1 MSHHE
6 DGPHDDGKGGGKPRS
21 LRSQQWFGRQ
31 DRDGFAYRSWV
42 KGKGVPHDQ
51 FDGRPVIGICN
62 TFSELTP
69 CNSHFRTLAEQVK
82 IGVYEAGGFPL
93 EFPVMSLGETLLR
106 PTAMLYRNL
115 ASMDVE
121 ESIRGNPVDGV
132 VLLMGCDKT
141 TPSLL
146 MGASSADLPTIGVSG
161 GPMLNGK
168 WRGQELGSGT
178 GVWSMSEQ
186 VRAGTLKLQDFFEA
200 ESCMHRSHGHCMT
213 MGTASTMASMVEA
226 LGIGLPGN
234 AAYPAVDGRRNVL
247 ARMAGRRIVEMVKQD
262 VKISQILTRE
272 AFENAIRTL
281 AAIGGSTNAVIH
293 LTAIARRL
301 GVPLQ
306 LEDFDRLASEMPC
319 LVNLQPSGEHL
330 MEDFCYAGGLPV
342 VMKEIQH
349 LLHTDI
355 VTASG
360 QTVAQNIADAQ
371 NYDPRVIKTFDAPF
385 KDKAGIAVLRGN
397 LAPRGAVIKPSAA
410 TPALMVHTGRAV
422 VFEDIED
429 FHARIDDE
437 NLDVDEHCVL
447 VLKNCG
453 PKGYPGM
460 AEVGNMPLP
469 PKVLRKGITDMVRI
483 SDARMSGTA
492 YGTVVLH
499 TAPEAAAGGPLAL
512 VQNGD
517 LVELD
522 VPNRK
527 LHLHVS
533 EEELEHRRAA
543 WTPPKPPLDSGYWKL
558 YVDTVLQADEG
569 ADLAFLQGKRGAFVP
584 RDNH

>member
-1 MSHHE
+1 MTSTPKKRPE
-6 DGPHDDGKGGGKPRS
+6 D

-31 DRDGFAYRSWV
+31 DRDGFAYRSWL
-42 KGKGVPHDQ
+42 KGKGIPHDQ

-69 CNSHFRTLAEQVK
+69 CNSHFRTIAEQVK

-121 ESIRGNPVDGV
+121 ESMRGNPIDGV

-146 MGASSADLPTIGVSG
+146 MGASSVDLPAIGVSG
-161 GPMLNGK
+161 GPMLSGK

-226 LGIGLPGN
+226 LGVGLPGN
-234 AAYPAVDGRRNVL
+234 AAYPAVDGRRNVI
-247 ARMAGRRIVEMVKQD
+247 ARNAGRRIVEMVHEDLVLSK
-262 VKISQILTRE
+262 ILTRQ
-272 AFENAIRTL
+272 AFENAIKTL

-293 LTAIARRL
+293 LIAIARRI
-301 GVPLQ
+301 GVDLK

-319 LVNLQPSGEHL
+319 LVNLQPSGKHL

-342 VMKEIQH
+342 VMKEIQDH
-349 LLHTDI
+349 LHLGQI
-355 VTASG
+355 TASG
-360 QTVAQNIADAQ
+360 KTVGENIAGAVNYNTEVIQPLAQ
-371 NYDPRVIKTFDAPF
+371 PF
-385 KDKAGIAVLRGN
+385 KDKAGIAVLKGN

-437 NLDVDEHCVL
+437 NLDVDESCVL

-469 PKVLRKGITDMVRI
+469 PKILRKGITDMVRI

-512 VQNGD
+512 VRNGD
-517 LVELD
+517 LITLD
-522 VPNRK
+522 VPARK
-527 LHLHVS
+527 LHLHVDDA
-533 EEELEHRRAA
+533 ELAARRAA
-543 WTPPKPPLDSGYWKL
+543 WTAPQPPLASGYWKL
-558 YVDTVLQADEG
+558 YVDHVNQADEG
-569 ADLAFLQGKRGAFVP
+569 VDLDFLVGKRGAFVP

>member
-1 MSHHE
+1 MSQ
-6 DGPHDDGKGGGKPRS
+6 DNPKPRKKPS
-21 LRSQQWFGRQ
+21 ELRSQQWFGRQ

-42 KGKGVPHDQ
+42 KGKGIPDDQ

-121 ESIRGNPVDGV
+121 ESIRGNPIDGV

-141 TPSLL
+141 TPSLV
-146 MGASSADLPTIGVSG
+146 MGAASADLPTIGVSG

-168 WRGQELGSGT
+168 WRGQDLGSGT
-178 GVWSMSEQ
+178 GMWSMSEQ
-186 VRAGTLKLQDFFEA
+186 VRAGTLKLADFFDA

-213 MGTASTMASMVEA
+213 MGTASTMACMVEA
-226 LGIGLPGN
+226 LGLGLPGN

-247 ARMAGRRIVEMVKQD
+247 ARNAGRRIVEMVHIDQKLST
-262 VKISQILTRE
+262 VLTRE
-272 AFENAIRTL
+272 AFENAVLTL

-293 LTAIARRL
+293 LVAMARRI
-301 GVPLQ
+301 GVELSID
-306 LEDFDRLASEMPC
+306 DFDRLASDLPC
-319 LVNLQPSGEHL
+319 LLNLQPSGQYL

-342 VMKEIQH
+342 VMKEIAAH
-349 LLHTDI
+349 LHLGA
-355 VTASG
+355 VGANGRSMG
-360 QTVAQNIADAQ
+360 ENIAEAQ
-371 NYDPRVIKTFDAPF
+371 NYNAEVIKPLAAPF
-385 KDKAGIAVLRGN
+385 KARAGIAVLRGN

-410 TPALMVHTGRAV
+410 TPALLVHTGRAV

-437 NLDVDEHCVL
+437 ALDIDEHCVM

-483 SDARMSGTA
+483 SDGRMSGTA

-499 TAPEAAAGGPLAL
+499 TAPEAAAGGPLA
-512 VQNGD
+512 VVRNGD
-517 LVELD
+517 LIELN
-522 VPNRK
+522 VPERR
-527 LHLHVS
+527 LHLHISDAELAQRLS
-533 EEELEHRRAA
+533 E
-543 WTPPKPPLDSGYWKL
+543 WKPPAPALASGYWKL

-569 ADLAFLQGKRGAFVP
+569 VDLDFLVGRRGAFVP

>member
-1 MSHHE
+1 MSTR
-6 DGPHDDGKGGGKPRS
+6 PRKNPRD

-31 DRDGFAYRSWV
+31 DRDGFAYRSWL
-42 KGKGVPHDQ
+42 KGKGIPHDQ

-62 TFSELTP
+62 TYSELNP

-82 IGVYEAGGFPL
+82 IGVHEAGGFPL
-93 EFPVMSLGETLLR
+93 EFPVMSLGEVLLR

-121 ESIRGNPVDGV
+121 ESIRGNPIDGV

-141 TPSLL
+141 TPSLV
-146 MGASSADLPTIGVSG
+146 MGAASANLPTIGVSG

-178 GVWSMSEQ
+178 GLWSMSEQ
-186 VRAGTLKLQDFFEA
+186 VRAGTLRLQEFLDA

-226 LGIGLPGN
+226 LGLGLPGN
-234 AAYPAVDGRRNVL
+234 AAYPAVDGRRNVI
-247 ARMAGRRIVEMVKQD
+247 ARNAGRRIVEMVHEDQLIGD
-262 VKISQILTRE
+262 VLTRA

-293 LTAIARRL
+293 LIAIAGRL
-301 GVPLQ
+301 GVKLTID
-306 LEDFDRLASEMPC
+306 DFERLASEMPC
-319 LVNLQPSGEHL
+319 LVNLQPSGQHL

-342 VMKEIQH
+342 VMQEIAGSLH
-349 LLHTDI
+349 LDH
-355 VTASG
+355 VTVSG
-360 QTVAQNIADAQ
+360 KTVRENIAGAENFNRD
-371 NYDPRVIKTFDAPF
+371 VIMSLAKPF
-385 KDKAGIAVLRGN
+385 KPKAGIAVLRGN

-410 TPALMVHTGRAV
+410 TPELMVHKGRAV
-422 VFEDIED
+422 VFEDSDD
-429 FHARIDDE
+429 FHARIDDPD
-437 NLDVDEHCVL
+437 LDVDETCVL

-469 PKVLRKGITDMVRI
+469 PKVLKKGITDMVRI

-512 VQNGD
+512 VRNGD

-522 VPNRK
+522 VPKRR

-533 EEELEHRRAA
+533 DDELAKRKAA
-543 WTPPKPPLDSGYWKL
+543 WKPPVPRLTSGYWKL
-558 YVDTVLQADEG
+558 YIDHVLQADEG
-569 ADLAFLQGKRGAFVP
+569 ADLDFLVGQRGAFVP
-584 RDNH
+584 KDNH

>member
-1 MSHHE
+1 MSSTPKK
-6 DGPHDDGKGGGKPRS
+6 DPKT

-121 ESIRGNPVDGV
+121 ESIRGNPIDGV
-132 VLLMGCDKT
+132 VMLFGCDKT
-141 TPSLL
+141 TPALL
-146 MGASSADLPTIGVSG
+146 MGASSANLPTIGVSG

-168 WRGQELGSGT
+168 WRGQQLGSGT

-247 ARMAGRRIVEMVKQD
+247 AREAGRRIVGLVHED
-262 VKISQILTRE
+262 VKIGQILTRQ

-293 LTAIARRL
+293 LIAIAGRL
-301 GVPLQ
+301 GVPLSID
-306 LEDFDRLASEMPC
+306 DFDHLGSELPC

-330 MEDFCYAGGLPV
+330 MEDFCYAGGLPA
-342 VMKEIQH
+342 VMKEIGH
-349 LLHTDI
+349 LLHLDAL
-355 VTASG
+355 TANGRSIG
-360 QTVAQNIADAQ
+360 ENIAEAQNF
-371 NYDPRVIKTFDAPF
+371 DPRVIKTVAQPF

-410 TPALMVHTGRAV
+410 TPALMTHTGRAV
-422 VFEDIED
+422 VFEDSDD

-437 NLDVDEHCVL
+437 ALDVDETCIL

-469 PKVLRKGITDMVRI
+469 PKVLRRGITDMVRI

-512 VQNGD
+512 VKSGD
-517 LVELD
+517 LITLD
-522 VPNRK
+522 VPKRS
-527 LHLHVS
+527 LHLHVDDA
-533 EEELEHRRAA
+533 ELERRRAA
-543 WTPPKPPLDSGYWKL
+543 WSPPAPRLSSGYWKL
-558 YVDTVLQADEG
+558 HVDHVLQADEG
-569 ADLAFLQGKRGAFVP
+569 ADLDFLRGQRGAFVP
-584 RDNH
+584 KDNH

>member
-1 MSHHE
+1 MTTKKKPAHE
-6 DGPHDDGKGGGKPRS
+6 

-146 MGASSADLPTIGVSG
+146 MGAASADLPTIGVSG
-161 GPMLNGK
+161 GPMLNGR
-168 WRGQELGSGT
+168 WRDQQLGSGT

-186 VRAGTLKLQDFFEA
+186 VRAGTLKLSEFFEA

-226 LGIGLPGN
+226 LGVGLPGN
-234 AAYPAVDGRRNVL
+234 AAYPAVDGRRNVI
-247 ARMAGRRIVEMVKQD
+247 ARMAGRRIVDMVHEDQ
-262 VKISQILTRE
+262 VLSSILTHE
-272 AFENAIRTL
+272 AFENAIKTL

-293 LTAIARRL
+293 LIAIAGRL
-301 GVPLQ
+301 GLK
-306 LEDFDRLASEMPC
+306 LTIEDFDRLASDLPC
-319 LVNLQPSGEHL
+319 LVNLQPSGQYL

-342 VMKEIQH
+342 VMKEIAA
-349 LLHTDI
+349 LLHTGI
-355 VTASG
+355 VTANG
-360 QTVAQNIADAQ
+360 KTVGENIADAQ
-371 NYDPRVIKTFDAPF
+371 NWNTEVIKPLSAPF
-385 KDKAGIAVLRGN
+385 KAKAGIAVLKGN

-410 TPALMVHTGRAV
+410 TPALMQHTGRAV
-422 VFEDIED
+422 VFKDSDD

-437 NLDVDEHCVL
+437 ALDIDETCIMVL
-447 VLKNCG
+447 QNCG

-499 TAPEAAAGGPLAL
+499 TAPEAAAGGPLA
-512 VQNGD
+512 VVHNGD
-517 LVELD
+517 MIELN
-522 VPNRK
+522 VPERK
-527 LHLHVS
+527 LHLHIS
-533 EEELEHRRAA
+533 DDELARRLSQ
-543 WTPPKPPLDSGYWKL
+543 WTAPVPPMTSGYWKL
-558 YVDTVLQADEG
+558 YIDHVLQADEG
-569 ADLAFLQGKRGAFVP
+569 VDLDFLVGQRGSAVP

>member
-1 MSHHE
+1 MS
-6 DGPHDDGKGGGKPRS
+6 DSNNNASSKKPQHV

-69 CNSHFRTLAEQVK
+69 CNSHFRALAEQVK

-121 ESIRGNPVDGV
+121 ESIRGNPIDGV

-141 TPSLL
+141 TPSLI
-146 MGASSADLPTIGVSG
+146 MGASSVDLPTIGVSG

-186 VRAGTLKLQDFFEA
+186 VRAGTLKLADFFEA

-226 LGIGLPGN
+226 LGVGLPGN
-234 AAYPAVDGRRNVL
+234 AAFPAVDGRRNVL
-247 ARMAGRRIVEMVKQD
+247 ARNAGRRIVQLVKDD
-262 VKISQILTRE
+262 VKLSQILTRE

-293 LTAIARRL
+293 LLAIAGRI
-301 GVPLQ
+301 GVDLK
-306 LEDFDRLASEMPC
+306 LEDFDRLASELPC
-319 LVNLQPSGEHL
+319 ILNLQPSGQHL

-342 VMKEIQH
+342 VMKEIASV
-349 LLHTDI
+349 LHMDH
-355 VTASG
+355 VTVTG
-360 QTVAQNIADAQ
+360 KTVAENVADAE
-371 NYDPRVIKTFDAPF
+371 NYDARVIKTMAEPF
-385 KDKAGIAVLRGN
+385 KANAGIAVLKGN

-410 TPALMVHTGRAV
+410 TAALLIHTGRAV
-422 VFEDIED
+422 VFEDSDD
-429 FHARIDDE
+429 FHKRIDDE
-437 NLDVDEHCVL
+437 SLDVDETCIL

-469 PKVLRKGITDMVRI
+469 PKILRKGITDMVRI

-499 TAPEAAAGGPLAL
+499 TAPEAAAGGPLAV

-517 LVELD
+517 MIELN
-522 VPNRK
+522 VPERK

-533 EEELEHRRAA
+533 DEELARRLAL
-543 WTPPKPPLDSGYWKL
+543 WKPPMPPMTSGYWKL
-558 YVDTVLQADEG
+558 YIDHVNQADEG
-569 ADLAFLQGKRGAFVP
+569 CDLDFLRGKRGSAVP
-584 RDNH
+584 KDNH